1 MVQGALFSREL
12 AGWVMWEKH
21 TSLGGLGYTGI
32 RAVFKASCVILETI
46 VGSVHRRA
54 DLSPLLVSSKQPML
68 RLFDYCLFPGP
79 LLGKSPALQLR
90 EIPAFLWQLRSE
102 PESLC
107 Q

>member
-1 MVQGALFSREL
+1 
-12 AGWVMWEKH
+12 MWEKH